1 MAPGKRRPT
10 TPKRALRTA
19 GARRPKPPAS
29 IHELEISLCEI
40 EPRIWRRCAVRSNC
54 TLAKLHD
61 IIQVV
66 MGWMDSHLHQFV
78 TDDETH
84 YAPLSPYGD
93 PDWDE
98 RVSNSAKARVQ
109 GILPAKGAQLIYE
122 YDFGDGWEHVIEV
135 VDIRPPE
142 PGMKYPRC
150 LAGERACPPEDCGG
164 PYSYP
169 DFLAALANPK
179 HPEHKELT
187 EWIGGAFDAE
197 AFDVDAV
204 NTLLAEFR

>member
-1 MAPGKRRPT
+1 MARSKRKQAAPKLTLRKSPARTSKMPG
-10 TPKRALRTA
+10 
-19 GARRPKPPAS
+19 S
-29 IHELEISLCEI
+29 IHELEISLCEV
-40 EPRIWRRCAVRSNC
+40 EPRIWRRFAVRSNC

-61 IIQVV
+61 IVQMV

-98 RVSNSAKARVQ
+98 RVSNSAKTRVQ
-109 GILPAKGAQLIYE
+109 DVLPAKGAQLLYQ
-122 YDFGDGWEHVIEV
+122 YDFGDGWQHVIEV

-142 PGMKYPRC
+142 PGTKYPHC

-169 DFLAALANPK
+169 DFLSALANPK
-179 HPEHKELT
+179 HPEHADLT
-187 EWIGGAFDAE
+187 EWIGRKFDAE
-197 AFDVDAV
+197 AFDVDKV
-204 NTLLAEFR
+204 NAMLAAFR